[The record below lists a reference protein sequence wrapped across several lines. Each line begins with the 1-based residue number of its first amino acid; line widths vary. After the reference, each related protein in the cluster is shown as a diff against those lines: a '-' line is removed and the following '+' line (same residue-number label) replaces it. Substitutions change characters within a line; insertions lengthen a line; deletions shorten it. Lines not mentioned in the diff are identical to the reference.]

1 MESKFIVIKHKR
13 KDHTYISIATSNG
26 YGKGYSNQIGL
37 GRLEKLQ
44 ELNSDPIN
52 VIKNSIKNLSISE
65 SKDKIK
71 QAIMFDLNSSKS
83 ETYNINY
90 GINLLYDLID
100 KFEIFSALP
109 KTRHKDLNRLL
120 KYTVSSRILNADS
133 LISTYKNKFQYENT
147 PDYKKSSY
155 YTLLDIL
162 NNNESKILK
171 QLNEK
176 ITKNT
181 SRNIELVF
189 YDSSTA
195 YFESFRRTGLRYPG
209 YSKDGKFKEDQVV
222 IGLATDENGIPIH
235 YKLFKGNTTDSK
247 TFIPFVIEMSKIYNI
262 KNVTIVADKGMSV
275 TANLRFLEQKGIDY
289 VISYR
294 LKSGPKDFKEYVLNE
309 TDYIGT
315 EEFKYKEQTVASLY
329 NKRDLMVIR
338 EEKIITYSRKRA
350 LKDKADRDILINNF
364 NKLKNKDGYVEGS
377 KLLGH
382 KKYRFFKRNGDARYE
397 LDLIKLNEDKQFDGF
412 YIYETSRRDLSAQE
426 IVEIYAKQ
434 WQIEENFRTLKNSL
448 EVRPMYV
455 WTDAHINGH
464 FLLCFISLVI
474 FKYLLYTI
482 NKSLNDYGVI
492 DKFTNKRTIEAI
504 KSAQKFVKVVDGNVV
519 DEIYIKNSE
528 NNSLIQDFELIKTI
542 FNKFVQVI

>member
-44 ELNSDPIN
+44 ELNSESIN

-209 YSKDGKFKEDQVV
+209 YSKDGKFKENQVV

-294 LKSGPKDFKEYVLNE
+294 LKSGRKDFKEYVLNE

-338 EEKIITYSRKRA
+338 EEKIITYSRKLA

-434 WQIEENFRTLKNSL
+434 LQIEENFRTLKNSL
-448 EVRPMYV
+448 EVKPMYV

>member
-44 ELNSDPIN
+44 EINPDPIN
-52 VIKNSIKNLSISE
+52 VIKNSIKNLSVSE
-65 SKDKIK
+65 SKEKIK
-71 QAIMFDLNSSKS
+71 QAVMFDLNSSKS
-83 ETYNINY
+83 ETYNVNY
-90 GINLLYDLID
+90 GINVLYDLID
-100 KFEIFSALP
+100 KFKIFDVLP
-109 KTRHKDLNRLL
+109 KSRHKDLDRLL

-162 NNNESKILK
+162 NDNESIILQ
-171 QLNEK
+171 QLNQK
-176 ITKNT
+176 ITQNT
-181 SRNIELVF
+181 SRNIELIF

-294 LKSGPKDFKEYVLNE
+294 LKSGPRDFKEYVLNE

-455 WTDAHINGH
+455 WTDAHINGT
-464 FLLCFISLVI
+464 FLVMFYFISYFQI
-474 FKYLLYTI
+474 FAVY
-482 NKSLNDYGVI
+482 NK
-492 DKFTNKRTIEAI
+492 
-504 KSAQKFVKVVDGNVV
+504 
-519 DEIYIKNSE
+519 
-528 NNSLIQDFELIKTI
+528 
-542 FNKFVQVI
+542 

>member
-44 ELNSDPIN
+44 EINPDPIN
-52 VIKNSIKNLSISE
+52 VIKNSIKNLSVSE
-65 SKDKIK
+65 SKEKIK
-71 QAIMFDLNSSKS
+71 QAVMFDLNSSKS

-162 NNNESKILK
+162 NDNESIILQ
-171 QLNEK
+171 QLNQK
-176 ITKNT
+176 ITQNT
-181 SRNIELVF
+181 SRNIELIF

-294 LKSGPKDFKEYVLNE
+294 LKSGPRDFKEYVLNE

-329 NKRDLMVIR
+329 NKKRPNGHQR
-338 EEKIITYSRKRA
+338 RKIITYSRKRA

-382 KKYRFFKRNGDARYE
+382 KKY
-397 LDLIKLNEDKQFDGF
+397 
-412 YIYETSRRDLSAQE
+412 
-426 IVEIYAKQ
+426 
-434 WQIEENFRTLKNSL
+434 
-448 EVRPMYV
+448 
-455 WTDAHINGH
+455 
-464 FLLCFISLVI
+464 
-474 FKYLLYTI
+474 
-482 NKSLNDYGVI
+482 
-492 DKFTNKRTIEAI
+492 
-504 KSAQKFVKVVDGNVV
+504 
-519 DEIYIKNSE
+519 
-528 NNSLIQDFELIKTI
+528 
-542 FNKFVQVI
+542 